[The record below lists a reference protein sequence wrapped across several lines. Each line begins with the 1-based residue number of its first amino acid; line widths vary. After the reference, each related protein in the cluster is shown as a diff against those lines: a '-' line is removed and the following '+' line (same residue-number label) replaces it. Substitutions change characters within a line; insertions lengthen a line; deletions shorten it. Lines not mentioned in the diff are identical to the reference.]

1 MTNFIITEK
10 EEQERIWEIRHQIA
24 IERFASFDEYMDIP
38 GYNSE
43 EELESVEDKMY
54 QVNLEKR
61 LEACKLRY
69 QGMEEYM
76 EIPDMDLWLKLKEE
90 IIIKTERQEV
100 SMAMNSNDY
109 DNYSMDSIDKQEL
122 RYLRFK
128 DECLDGRR
136 SDSF

>member
-1 MTNFIITEK
+1 MNNLIITEN
-10 EEQERIWEIRHQIA
+10 EEPEHIWEIRHQIA

-43 EELESVEDKMY
+43 EELETTEHKMY

-90 IIIKTERQEV
+90 IIIKR
-100 SMAMNSNDY
+100 
-109 DNYSMDSIDKQEL
+109 SIHG
-122 RYLRFK
+122 
-128 DECLDGRR
+128 DE
-136 SDSF
+136 FQ